1 METGVVVGSI
11 DVAQL
16 VLYAFWVFF
25 AGLVFYLRREDRR
38 EGYPLY
44 SEQNDVQKPR
54 GFLLIPRPKIFH
66 LFHGSTVEAPAF
78 KTEART
84 IKIAKTEP
92 WPGAPYAP
100 TGDPMVDAVGPAAYA
115 ERADTPDLTTEGHP
129 KIVPL
134 RAAPDFAVLE
144 GERDPRGADVV
155 AADSVVVGKVV
166 DAWVDRAESLIRY
179 LEVELASAEAPAA
192 KVLVPMALA
201 KIDRFGLKGRVTINS
216 ILGAQF
222 AAVPKTK
229 NPDQVTLLEEDKIQ
243 AYYAGGKLYATPDRA
258 EPFL

>member
-1 METGVVVGSI
+1 METGVVVGNI

-16 VLYAFWVFF
+16 VLYAFWIFF

-44 SEQNDVQKPR
+44 SEVDGAPKPR
-54 GFLLIPRPKIFH
+54 GFLLIPKPKVFN
-66 LFHGSTVEAPAF
+66 LFHGGTVEAPSF
-78 KTEART
+78 KDEARA

-92 WPGAPYAP
+92 WPGAAFAP
-100 TGDPMVDAVGPAAYA
+100 TGDPMKDAVGAAAYA
-115 ERADTPDLTTEGHP
+115 ERADTPDVTTEGHP

-134 RAAPDFAVLE
+134 RAAADFAILE
-144 GERDPRGADVV
+144 GETDPRGADVV
-155 AADSVVVGKVV
+155 AADRLTVGKVV

-179 LEVELASAEAPAA
+179 LEVELTGGEKVLLPMTLA
-192 KVLVPMALA
+192 KV
-201 KIDRFGLKGRVTINS
+201 DRFGLKHRVTVKS
-216 ILGAQF
+216 ILGEHF
-222 AAVPKTK
+222 AAVPRTK

-243 AYYAGGKLYATPDRA
+243 AYYTGGHLYATPNRA

>member
-1 METGVVVGSI
+1 METGVVVGNI

-16 VLYAFWVFF
+16 VLYGFWIFF

-44 SEQNDVQKPR
+44 SELTQAQKPK
-54 GFLLIPRPKIFH
+54 GFLLIPTPKIFN
-66 LFHGSTVEAPAF
+66 LFHGGSVAAPAPL
-78 KTEART
+78 KEKREIAV
-84 IKIAKTEP
+84 AKTEP

-100 TGDPMVDAVGPAAYA
+100 TGNPMVDAVGPASYA
-115 ERADTPDLTTEGHP
+115 ERTDKPDLTTEGKP

-134 RAAPDFAVLE
+134 RTATDFAVGT
-144 GERDPRGADVV
+144 GEADPRGYDVIAV
-155 AADSVVVGKVV
+155 DRVRVGTVV
-166 DAWVDRAESLIRY
+166 DVWVDRAESLIRY
-179 LEVELASAEAPAA
+179 LEVSLIGGHN
-192 KVLVPMALA
+192 VLLPMALA
-201 KIDRFGLKGRVTINS
+201 KVRRFPRQVTVDA

-222 AAVPKTK
+222 AAVPRLKK
-229 NPDQVTLLEEDKIQ
+229 PDQVTLLEEDKIQ